1 MYNILGRLGGFSI
14 KIKVDIIDQG
24 EEELV
29 LKVKSLDDDLLRLIN
44 SLQAKNAFLWVNKD
58 EQLHKIKLKDVYY
71 FEAVEKKVF
80 LYTKDEVFEI
90 KEKLYQLEEK
100 YKDTQYIRVSKSVI
114 LNIEKI
120 ELISP
125 TFNGR
130 LIVKLKNDEKI
141 SISRNY
147 VRNLKNQLGMEE

>member
-1 MYNILGRLGGFSI
+1 MI
-14 KIKVDIIDQG
+14 
-24 EEELV
+24 
-29 LKVKSLDDDLLRLIN
+29 RLIN
-44 SLQAKNAFLWVNKD
+44 SLRVKDDSLWVNK
-58 EQLHKIKLKDVYY
+58 EGQLHKVNLCDVYY

-80 LYTKDEVFEI
+80 LYTKDQVFEV

-100 YKDTQYIRVSKSVI
+100 YQGTHYIRVSKSVI

-120 ELISP
+120 ELITP

-130 LIVKLKNDEKI
+130 LIVKLKNSEKI

-147 VRNLKNQLGMEE
+147 VRNLKIQLGVDD

>member
-1 MYNILGRLGGFSI
+1 M
-14 KIKVDIIDQG
+14 DIIDQG
-24 EEELV
+24 EEELI

-44 SLQAKNAFLWVNKD
+44 SMQVKDAFLWVNKD
-58 EQLHKIKLKDVYY
+58 EQLHKIKLKDVY

>member
-1 MYNILGRLGGFSI
+1 MGGGFSI
-14 KIKVDIIDQG
+14 KIEVNIIDQG
-24 EEELV
+24 EEELF
-29 LKVKSLDDDLLRLIN
+29 LKIKTLDEDILKLIN
-44 SLQAKNAFLWVNKD
+44 TLQLKNECLWVSKEGD
-58 EQLHKIKLKDVYY
+58 MRKIRLSDVYY

-100 YKDTQYIRVSKSVI
+100 YEDTQYIRVSKSVI

-120 ELISP
+120 ELICP

-130 LIVKLKNDEKI
+130 LIVRLKNNEQV
-141 SISRNY
+141 SISRKY
-147 VRNLKNQLGMEE
+147 VRNLKKQLGME

>member
-1 MYNILGRLGGFSI
+1 MGGFSI

-24 EEELV
+24 EEELI

-44 SLQAKNAFLWVNKD
+44 SLQVKNAFLWVNKD
-58 EQLHKIKLKDVYY
+58 EQLHKVRLKDVYY

-125 TFNGR
+125 TFNGL
-130 LIVKLKNDEKI
+130 LIVKLKNNEKI

>member
-1 MYNILGRLGGFSI
+1 M
-14 KIKVDIIDQG
+14 
-24 EEELV
+24 
-29 LKVKSLDDDLLRLIN
+29 
-44 SLQAKNAFLWVNKD
+44 NKD
-58 EQLHKIKLKDVYY
+58 EQLHKVRLKDVYY

-80 LYTKDEVFEI
+80 LYTKNEVFEI

-130 LIVKLKNDEKI
+130 LIVKLKNGEKI

-147 VRNLKNQLGMEE
+147 VRNLKSQLGMEE